1 MENTDSFAGFG
12 KETLLTFRKNM
23 DLRNL
28 IEGFAAREAA
38 LHVREGVS
46 PENLLLAFLE
56 MSKTISDITSEEF
69 DQSDQN
75 IHLEILRLSRVP
87 GIIPCWQEVFAIS
100 REFRKQTFLYCW
112 PDSETLLEAHRSL
125 IEAICQ
131 GKPELAEKLAIEH
144 TNPVWSRIEKKYHP
158 WIHGNRY
165 LSQITAYIQFH
176 FHEKITL
183 PWLAEMV
190 VPISSGYIRHLFQ
203 KELNTTFTDYL
214 RDVRMQHAA
223 DLLKKTTFPIQ
234 KIAEL
239 TGYQDSSRF
248 TRHFKAHYQLLPREY
263 RKRKWKTSNDEE
275 NRQEK

>member
-1 MENTDSFAGFG
+1 MVISTFAGFG

-38 LHVREGVS
+38 LQVQQGAS

-56 MSKTISDITSEEF
+56 MSKTISDITSQEF
-69 DQSDQN
+69 DVSDQN
-75 IHLEILRLSRVP
+75 IHQEILRLSRVP
-87 GIIPCWQEVFAIS
+87 GILPCWKEVFVIS
-100 REFRKQTFLYCW
+100 RELRKQTYLYCW

-125 IEAICQ
+125 VEAICQ

-144 TNPVWSRIEKKYHP
+144 TNPVWSRIEETYHP
-158 WIHGNRY
+158 GIHGNRY

-183 PWLAEMV
+183 EWIAEMV
-190 VPISSGYIRHLFQ
+190 VPISIGYIRHLFQ
-203 KELNTTFTDYL
+203 KELDTTFTDYL
-214 RDVRMQHAA
+214 RNVRMRHAA
-223 DLLKKTTFPIQ
+223 DLLKKNSFSIQ

-239 TGYQDSSRF
+239 VGYQDASRF
-248 TRHFKAHYQLLPREY
+248 TRHFKAHYHLLPREY
-263 RKRKWKTSNDEE
+263 RKQKRE
-275 NRQEK
+275 